1 MELVVCIFLIFYV
14 QRLFQNATILNSRWF
29 RLKVPA
35 SLNSRHMRKDAT
47 LHSKTF
53 FNPFEREANPME
65 EKNILSVFLSYLG
78 LNIIK
83 KQKKT

>member
-1 MELVVCIFLIFYV
+1 MYRPLIQGIHV
-14 QRLFQNATILNSRWF
+14 HVS
-29 RLKVPA
+29 
-35 SLNSRHMRKDAT
+35 
-47 LHSKTF
+47 SKTSSTKIHLSNVARLLRPSLSDL

-83 KQKKT
+83 K